1 MNSFRKPNKDEFVVD
16 IPLGGSK
23 QLGMDLKV
31 SPHGLIQISDFYQA
45 SDGATLPVE
54 KHGEILEGDFIV
66 SVNDERF
73 KNYDDCKVK
82 LAAAARAGG
91 TLALGVLPKE
101 SAPSLITRT
110 SRSQR

>member
-1 MNSFRKPNKDEFVVD
+1 MTSFRKPNKDEFVVD

-45 SDGATLPVE
+45 SDGGTLPVQ
-54 KHGEILEGDFIV
+54 KHGQILEGDFIV

-73 KNYDDCKVK
+73 KSYDDCKVK

-91 TLALGVLPKE
+91 TLVLGVLPKE
-101 SAPSLITRT
+101 SAPSVVTRT